1 MTDSPDLIDPR
12 RRLPSVDALLADP
25 AIAALAKEQPRALLL
40 RAVRGAV
47 ERARANGGAA
57 PSIGWPAAV
66 RAQLERLGA
75 PSLVP
80 VINATGV
87 VLHTNL
93 GRALL
98 APAAVQAMTAVAR
111 SYASVEYDLGRG
123 ARGSRHAICRDL
135 LVELTGAED
144 AVVVNNAAAG
154 VLLALSALARDG
166 DAIVSR
172 GELVEIGGAFRVPDI
187 LARSGARLVEVGTTN
202 RTHLD
207 DYVKAITPRTRALL
221 KVHRSNFRL
230 TGFTAEVAAAEL
242 AQLARA
248 SGAAS
253 LYDLGSGL
261 LVDLTPWGLTGEPT
275 LREAVASGMDVVVAS
290 GDKLLG
296 GPQAGIV
303 AGKAAAIA
311 ACKTDP
317 LARAVRADKF
327 TLAALEATLAL
338 YRDPETARREIP
350 TLRMLT
356 EDLGEIRRRGE
367 AIIEAVEKKGVEK
380 RGVEKKGVE
389 KSTSAQLIEGFSEVG
404 GGSFPE
410 TKLKTWL
417 VQLTADSLTADG
429 LVERLRGGDPAIVAR
444 IEDGHVVLD
453 PRTILPGQVETV
465 ARGVTTALGG

>member
-1 MTDSPDLIDPR
+1 VTDSPGQTDPIDPR

-25 AIAALAKEQPRALLL
+25 AIGALAAGHPRALVL
-40 RAVRGAV
+40 RAVRTAV
-47 ERARANGGAA
+47 EAARANGGTA
-57 PSIGWPAAV
+57 PATGWSAAV
-66 RAQLERLGA
+66 RAQLERLSA

-98 APAAVQAMTAVAR
+98 APAAVATMTAVAR
-111 SYASVEYDLGRG
+111 SFTNVEYDLGRG

-135 LVELTGAED
+135 LTELTGAED

-154 VLLALSALARDG
+154 LLLALSALARDG
-166 DAIVSR
+166 EAIVSR

-187 LARSGARLVEVGTTN
+187 MARSGARLVEVGTTN

-230 TGFTAEVAAAEL
+230 TGFTAEVAANEL

-253 LYDLGSGL
+253 VYDLGSGL
-261 LVDLTPWGLTGEPT
+261 LLDLTPWGLTGEPT
-275 LREAVASGMDVVVAS
+275 LRDAVASGVDVVVAS

-296 GPQAGIV
+296 GPQAGLV
-303 AGKAAAIA
+303 VGKAAAIA

-317 LARAVRADKF
+317 LARAVRPDKF

-356 EDLGEIRRRGE
+356 EDLAEIRRRGE
-367 AIIEAVEKKGVEK
+367 AIIETVEKKGVEK
-380 RGVEKKGVE
+380 RGVEK
-389 KSTSAQLIEGFSEVG
+389 STSVQLIDGFSEVG

-410 TKLKTWL
+410 TTLKTWL

-429 LVERLRGGDPAIVAR
+429 LVERLRGGDPAIIAR
-444 IEDGHVVLD
+444 IEDSHVVLD
-453 PRTILPGQVETV
+453 PRTILPDQIEAV

>member
-1 MTDSPDLIDPR
+1 VTTPSADPR
-12 RRLPSVDALLADP
+12 RRLPSVDALIADP
-25 AIAALAKEQPRALLL
+25 AIAALAAGRPRALLV
-40 RAVRGAV
+40 RAVRAAV
-47 ERARANGGAA
+47 EDARSGGGTHPAA
-57 PSIGWPAAV
+57 GWPTAV
-66 RAQLERLGA
+66 RAQLARLGA

-80 VINATGV
+80 VVNATGV

-98 APAAVQAMTAVAR
+98 APAAVAAMAAVAR
-111 SYASVEYDLGRG
+111 SYASLEYDLGRG

-135 LVELTGAED
+135 LTELTGAED
-144 AVVVNNAAAG
+144 ALVVNNAAAG
-154 VLLALSALARDG
+154 LLLALSALARDG
-166 DAIVSR
+166 EAVVSR

-187 LARSGARLVEVGTTN
+187 MARSGARLVEVGTTN

-207 DYVKAITPRTRALL
+207 DYVKAITPGTRAVL

-242 AQLARA
+242 AQLARV

-261 LVDLTPWGLTGEPT
+261 LLDLSRWGLTGEPT
-275 LREAVASGMDVVVAS
+275 LREAVASGVDIVVAS

-303 AGKAAAIA
+303 VGRKAAIT
-311 ACKTDP
+311 ACKSDP

-356 EDLGEIRRRGE
+356 MEDVELRRLAQALSDSVPRGEIVAGH
-367 AIIEAVEKKGVEK
+367 
-380 RGVEKKGVE
+380 
-389 KSTSAQLIEGFSEVG
+389 SEVG

-410 TKLKTWL
+410 TRLKTWL
-417 VQLTADSLTADG
+417 VRLTADRLSADG
-429 LVERLRGGDPAIVAR
+429 LIERLRGGDPPIIAR
-444 IEDGHVVLD
+444 IENGHVVLD
-453 PRTILPGQVETV
+453 PRTILPDQVETV
-465 ARGVTTALGG
+465 ARGAAEALGG

>member
-1 MTDSPDLIDPR
+1 MTDPR
-12 RRLPSVDALLADP
+12 RGLPSVDALLALESV
-25 AIAALAKEQPRALLL
+25 AALTTQHPRALVV
-40 RAVRGAV
+40 RAVRAALQAAREDGGTAPAEGWAEAV
-47 ERARANGGAA
+47 
-57 PSIGWPAAV
+57 SS
-66 RAQLERLGA
+66 RLGRLAA

-98 APAAVQAMTAVAR
+98 APAAVHAMTAVAQ

-123 ARGSRHAICRDL
+123 SRGSRHAICRDL

-144 AVVVNNAAAG
+144 ALVVNNAAAG
-154 VLLALSALARDG
+154 LLLALSALARGG

-187 LARSGARLVEVGTTN
+187 LARSGATLVEVGTTN

-207 DYVKAITPRTRALL
+207 DYVRAVTPRTRALL
-221 KVHRSNFRL
+221 KVHRSNFRV
-230 TGFTAEVAAAEL
+230 TGFTAEVAAGEI

-248 SGAAS
+248 GGAAS

-261 LVDLTPWGLTGEPT
+261 LLDLSRWGLTGEPT
-275 LREAVASGMDVVVAS
+275 VREAVASGVDIVVCS

-303 AGKAAAIA
+303 LGKQQAIA

-317 LARAVRADKF
+317 LARAVRADKY
-327 TLAALEATLAL
+327 TLAGLEATLAL
-338 YRDPETARREIP
+338 YRDEETARREIP

-356 EDLGEIRRRGE
+356 ADYGEMKRRGE
-367 AIIEAVEKKGVEK
+367 ALKEAVARSG
-380 RGVEKKGVE
+380 
-389 KSTSAQLIEGFSEVG
+389 IELADGFSEVG

-410 TKLKTWL
+410 AKLPTCL
-417 VQLTADSLTADG
+417 VRLTARPRPSGSPLGPDRLI
-429 LVERLRGGDPAIVAR
+429 ERLRANDPPIIAR
-444 IEDGHVVLD
+444 IEDDAVVLD
-453 PRTILPGQVETV
+453 PRTILPGQEETV
-465 ARGVTTALGG
+465 ARGIRAALDD

>member
-1 MTDSPDLIDPR
+1 MTDPR
-12 RRLPSVDALLADP
+12 RGLPSVDALLALESV
-25 AIAALAKEQPRALLL
+25 AALTTQHPRALVV
-40 RAVRGAV
+40 RAVRAALQAAREDGGTTPAEGWAEAV
-47 ERARANGGAA
+47 SG
-57 PSIGWPAAV
+57 
-66 RAQLERLGA
+66 RLGRLAA

-98 APAAVQAMTAVAR
+98 APAAVQAMTAVAQ

-123 ARGSRHAICRDL
+123 SRGSRHAICRDL

-144 AVVVNNAAAG
+144 ALVVNNAAAG
-154 VLLALSALARDG
+154 LLLALSALARGG

-187 LARSGARLVEVGTTN
+187 LARSGATLVEVGTTN

-207 DYVKAITPRTRALL
+207 DYVHAVTPRTRALL
-221 KVHRSNFRL
+221 KVHRSNFRV
-230 TGFTAEVAAAEL
+230 TGFTAEVAAAEI

-248 SGAAS
+248 GGAAS

-261 LVDLTPWGLTGEPT
+261 LLDLSRWGLTGEPT
-275 LREAVASGMDVVVAS
+275 VREAVASGVDIVVCS

-303 AGKAAAIA
+303 LGKQQAID

-317 LARAVRADKF
+317 LARAVRADKY
-327 TLAALEATLAL
+327 TLAGLEATLAL
-338 YRDPETARREIP
+338 YRDEETARREIP

-356 EDLGEIRRRGE
+356 ADYVEIRRRGE
-367 AIIEAVEKKGVEK
+367 ALKEAVGGEDIELV
-380 RGVEKKGVE
+380 
-389 KSTSAQLIEGFSEVG
+389 EGFSEVG
-404 GGSFPE
+404 GGAFPE
-410 TKLKTWL
+410 AKLPTGL
-417 VQLTADSLTADG
+417 VRLTARPPDRRPPDR
-429 LVERLRGGDPAIVAR
+429 LVERLRANDPPIIAR
-444 IEDGHVVLD
+444 IEDDAVVLD
-453 PRTILPGQVETV
+453 PRTILPGQEETV
-465 ARGVTTALGG
+465 ARGIRAALDD

>member
-1 MTDSPDLIDPR
+1 MSGSPDPR

-25 AIAALAKEQPRALLL
+25 AIAALAGAHPRPLLL
-40 RAVRGAV
+40 RAVRAAV
-47 ERARANGGAA
+47 EEARRDGGAA
-57 PSIGWPAAV
+57 PPAGWPAAV
-66 RAQLERLGA
+66 RAQLDRVST

-98 APAAVQAMTAVAR
+98 APAALRAMTAVGQ

-154 VLLALSALARDG
+154 LLLALSSLARDG
-166 DAIVSR
+166 EAIVSR

-187 LARSGARLVEVGTTN
+187 MARSGARLVEVGTTN

-221 KVHRSNFRL
+221 KVHRSNFRV
-230 TGFTAEVAAAEL
+230 TGFTAEVSASEL

-261 LVDLTPWGLTGEPT
+261 MLDLSRWGLSGEPT
-275 LREAVASGMDVVVAS
+275 LRDAVASGVDVVVAS

-303 AGKAAAIA
+303 AGRAPAIA
-311 ACKTDP
+311 AIKTDP
-317 LARAVRADKF
+317 LARAVRADKY

-338 YRDPETARREIP
+338 YRDPEVARRDIP

-356 EDLGEIRRRGE
+356 IEDVELRRRAE
-367 AIIEAVEKKGVEK
+367 TLH
-380 RGVEKKGVE
+380 RGVSRSEI
-389 KSTSAQLIEGFSEVG
+389 IEGFSEVG

-410 TKLKTWL
+410 TSLKTWL
-417 VQLTADSLTADG
+417 VRLTADRLSADG
-429 LVERLRGGDPAIVAR
+429 LIERLRGGDPPIIAR
-444 IEDGHVVLD
+444 IEEGHVVLD
-453 PRTILPGQVETV
+453 PRTILPDQIDAVV
-465 ARGVTTALGG
+465 RGVSAALGG

>member
-1 MTDSPDLIDPR
+1 VSDLPDPR

-25 AIAALAKEQPRALLL
+25 AVAALATGHPRALVV
-40 RAVRGAV
+40 RAVRAAIEG
-47 ERARANGGAA
+47 ARADGGDPPAA
-57 PSIGWPAAV
+57 GWPAAV
-66 RAQLERLGA
+66 RAQLATLGA

-98 APAAVQAMTAVAR
+98 APAAVAAMTAVAR
-111 SYASVEYDLGRG
+111 SYASLEYDLGRG

-144 AVVVNNAAAG
+144 AVVVNNAASG
-154 VLLALSALARDG
+154 LLLALSALARDG
-166 DAIVSR
+166 EAIVSR

-187 LARSGARLVEVGTTN
+187 MARSGARLVEVGTTN

-207 DYVKAITPRTRALL
+207 DYVKAITPATRAVL

-230 TGFTAEVAAAEL
+230 TGFTAEVAATDL

-253 LYDLGSGL
+253 IYDLGSGL
-261 LVDLTPWGLTGEPT
+261 LLDLSRWGLTGEPT
-275 LREAVASGMDVVVAS
+275 LRDAVASGVDLVVVS

-296 GPQAGIV
+296 GPQAGIL

-311 ACKTDP
+311 ACKRDP
-317 LARAVRADKF
+317 LARAVRSDKF

-338 YRDPETARREIP
+338 YRDPDTARREIP

-356 EDLGEIRRRGE
+356 IEDVELRRRAEALNNGVKGGE
-367 AIIEAVEKKGVEK
+367 VV
-380 RGVEKKGVE
+380 
-389 KSTSAQLIEGFSEVG
+389 EGFSEVG
-404 GGSFPE
+404 GGAFPE

-417 VQLTADSLTADG
+417 VRLTARPRPSGSPLGPD
-429 LVERLRGGDPAIVAR
+429 RLIELLRSGDPPIIAR
-444 IEDGHVVLD
+444 IEHGHVVLD
-453 PRTILPGQVETV
+453 PRTILPDQLETIAQGV
-465 ARGVTTALGG
+465 ADALGG